1 MAKKKSETKKQD
13 PMDMVLD
20 LIDTLNESVKN
31 IHDRIDNVQKQVS
44 KITEATQLGSDLH
57 KGQTEI
63 NDEFV
68 KMVNRMA
75 KRMGME

>member
-1 MAKKKSETKKQD
+1 MAKKKEQTKQE

-20 LIDTLNESVKN
+20 LIDTLNDSVKN
-31 IHDRIDNVQKQVS
+31 IHNRIDDIQKVID
-44 KITEATQLGSDLH
+44 KLNEASSLGSEIH

-75 KRMGME
+75 DRMGMK

>member
-1 MAKKKSETKKQD
+1 MAKKKEVKQD

-20 LIDTLNESVKN
+20 LIDTVNESIKN
-31 IHDRIDNVQKQVS
+31 IHDRMDNLQEQLT

-57 KGQTEI
+57 AGQTDI
-63 NDEFV
+63 NDEFI

-75 KRMGME
+75 DRMGMK

>member
-1 MAKKKSETKKQD
+1 MAKKKEEVKQD

-20 LIDTLNESVKN
+20 LIDTVNESIKN
-31 IHDRIDNVQKQVS
+31 IHNRMDNLQEQVS
-44 KITEATQLGSDLH
+44 KITEAAQLGSDLH
-57 KGQTEI
+57 KGQSEI

-75 KRMGME
+75 DRMGLK

>member
-1 MAKKKSETKKQD
+1 MAKKKEDKKDQID
-13 PMDMVLD
+13 AVLD
-20 LIDTLNESVKN
+20 LIDTINESIKN
-31 IHDRIDNVQKQVS
+31 IHDRVDSLQKQIS
-44 KITEATQLGSDLH
+44 DLTEAAKIDSDLH

-75 KRMGME
+75 DRMGLK

>member
-1 MAKKKSETKKQD
+1 MAKKKEVKQD

-20 LIDTLNESVKN
+20 LIDTVNESIKN
-31 IHDRIDNVQKQVS
+31 IHDRIDNLQKQIS

-57 KGQTEI
+57 AGQTEI

-75 KRMGME
+75 KRMGM